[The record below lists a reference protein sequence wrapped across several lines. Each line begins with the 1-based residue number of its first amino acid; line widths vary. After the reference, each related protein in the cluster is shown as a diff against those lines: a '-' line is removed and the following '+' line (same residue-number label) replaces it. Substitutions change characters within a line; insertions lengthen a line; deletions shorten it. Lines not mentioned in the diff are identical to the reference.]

1 MFPYRQ
7 GLHSP
12 INRASRGNKSGGA
25 EKIWV
30 IGSVVAALFFVG
42 FSGVGQIKQ
51 IAATYLYGYPLL
63 LINNQ
68 Q

>member
-1 MFPYRQ
+1 
-7 GLHSP
+7 
-12 INRASRGNKSGGA
+12 
-25 EKIWV
+25 
-30 IGSVVAALFFVG
+30 VAALFFVG